1 MVNFPLSKLS
11 EQQVSFNQ
19 ESPVVYENNLVEAMT
34 ATGQSSEVRDNFQL
48 DCATIPT
55 KEHQETVDKTQ
66 GISNCE
72 QITHDLP
79 KLLDILPAEIRS
91 LLEQHPERDS
101 LIEVIMDLGRF
112 PEVRFR
118 DRAEYLC
125 DTPVTIEQ
133 INHCVE
139 RVGSF
144 SGDNRAGIEG
154 TLHRISAI
162 RNRPGEIIGLTCR
175 VGRAVFG
182 TIGMIRDLVET
193 GKSILMLGRPGV
205 GKTTALREIARVLA
219 DELDKR
225 VVIIDTSNEI
235 AGDGDIPHPAI
246 GRARRMQVASP
257 EHQHQV
263 MIEAVENHMP
273 EVIVIDEIGT
283 ELEAQAARTIAE
295 RGVMLVGTAHGNRI
309 ENLIKNPTLSD
320 LVGGIQAVTLGDDE
334 ARRRGSQKTVLE
346 RKAPPTFEIAVEM
359 LERKRWVVHESVADT
374 VDNLLRGR
382 QPNPPVRTEDENGKV
397 TITRELPS
405 APVATP
411 LNGRSKGHLTLTTP
425 SQPKGWRSSGQ
436 MKPLS
441 LQEPKPARENS
452 MFEQLLAESWSQQE
466 RLGQGMEML
475 GPNGEDL
482 PLQVY
487 PYGISRHQI
496 EQVIQ
501 ILNLPVA
508 LTKNMD
514 TADVVLGL
522 RSHVKSHSKLK
533 SIAKSRQI
541 PIHAIK
547 ASSIPQ
553 ITRALR
559 RLLHMDDPTIPDA
572 ADLELFA
579 QNGSQDEIE
588 ALEEARLA
596 VEQIVI
602 PKGQPVELLPRSPK
616 VRKMQHELV
625 EHYRLKSSSF
635 GDEPNRRLRIY
646 PA

>member
-1 MVNFPLSKLS
+1 M
-11 EQQVSFNQ
+11 
-19 ESPVVYENNLVEAMT
+19 
-34 ATGQSSEVRDNFQL
+34 
-48 DCATIPT
+48 
-55 KEHQETVDKTQ
+55 
-66 GISNCE
+66 
-72 QITHDLP
+72 QITDDLQQ
-79 KLLDILPAEIRS
+79 LLDILPEEIRTS
-91 LLEQHPERDS
+91 IDQHPQRDS
-101 LIEVIMDLGRF
+101 LIEVVMDLGRF
-112 PEVRFR
+112 PEVRFPNK
-118 DRAEYLC
+118 AEYLFE
-125 DTPVTIEQ
+125 TPVTQEQ
-133 INHCVE
+133 LNYCIA
-139 RVGSF
+139 RVGHF
-144 SGDNRAGIEG
+144 SGDNRAGIER

-219 DELDKR
+219 DDLNKR

-246 GRARRMQVASP
+246 GRARRMQVARP
-257 EHQHQV
+257 ELQHQV

-283 ELEAQAARTIAE
+283 ELEALAARTIAE
-295 RGVMLVGTAHGNRI
+295 RGVQLVGTAHGNQI

-346 RKAPPTFEIAVEM
+346 RKAPPTFEIGVEM
-359 LERKRWVVHESVADT
+359 QERQCWVVHESMSDT
-374 VDNLLRGR
+374 VDDLLRGR
-382 QPNPPVRTEDENGKV
+382 QPNPQIRTVNENGKV
-397 TITRELPS
+397 TITRQLPS
-405 APVATP
+405 APIATP
-411 LNGRSKGHLTLTTP
+411 PERGLLLSSASTPLRTT
-425 SQPKGWRSSGQ
+425 GWRTSGQ

-441 LQEPKPARENS
+441 RQPLDRYSQSRD
-452 MFEQLLAESWSQQE
+452 FEQLLDKSWNQQDSF
-466 RLGQGMEML
+466 GGGFQTP

-482 PLQVY
+482 PLHIY
-487 PYGISRHQI
+487 PYGVSRHQL
-496 EQVIQ
+496 EQVIRV
-501 ILNLPVA
+501 LNLPVV
-508 LTKNMD
+508 LTKDMD
-514 TADVVLGL
+514 SADAVLGL
-522 RSHVKSHSKLK
+522 RSHVKNHGKLR
-533 SIAKSRQI
+533 SIAKARQV
-541 PIHAIK
+541 PIHAVK
-547 ASSIPQ
+547 ASTIPQ

-559 RLLHMDDPTIPDA
+559 HMLDMDDPSMPDA
-572 ADLELFA
+572 TDLRLFTE
-579 QNGSQDEIE
+579 NGSEDEIE

-625 EHYRLKSSSF
+625 EHYRLKSDSF

>member
-11 EQQVSFNQ
+11 EQQVSFHQ
-19 ESPVVYENNLVEAMT
+19 ELPVVYENNLVEAMT
-34 ATGQSSEVRDNFQL
+34 VRDQSSEVSDNLQL

-72 QITHDLP
+72 KITDDLP

-118 DRAEYLC
+118 DRAEYLS

-405 APVATP
+405 APVTTP

-436 MKPLS
+436 MNPLS

-501 ILNLPVA
+501 ILNLPVV

-522 RSHVKSHSKLK
+522 RSHVKNHSKLK

-579 QNGSQDEIE
+579 QSVSEDEIE

-602 PKGQPVELLPRSPK
+602 PKGQPVELLPRSAK